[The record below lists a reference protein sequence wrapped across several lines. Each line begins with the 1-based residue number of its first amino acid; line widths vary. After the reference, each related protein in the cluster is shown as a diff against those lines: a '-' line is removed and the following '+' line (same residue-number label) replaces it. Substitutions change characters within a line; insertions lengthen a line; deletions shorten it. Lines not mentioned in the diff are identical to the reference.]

1 MLNNNKKLIGF
12 ILYCIFNHAQAE
24 VLVILPESGP
34 LARAGLSVKQ
44 GFMNAYQASELE
56 TPIKFVN
63 SDKKP
68 IAQLL
73 KQNVNKK
80 TQMVIGPLARQD
92 VEALIKAKPKVR
104 VLALNDASSQFANV
118 EQFSLSKQDDAVA
131 LNQVLQNDKIKELY
145 VLQQKDA
152 EIDNEL
158 FLISLLTQTN
168 YRLNLIEEAPKKLN
182 KHTGLLLL
190 GNNAWLNKLPQLP
203 HKNIYILANAVEQGQ
218 TLPVGVKFCD
228 APALYGSEWPDVIQS
243 VQANAIP
250 IAYQRLIAFGGDAWH
265 IASQYLAEPNLKSMQ
280 FQGRTGLVQVNNNQ
294 IQRIPHCFENTKKG
308 IRALL

>member
-34 LARAGLSVKQ
+34 MARAGLSVKQ
-44 GFMNAYQASELE
+44 GFMSAYQASELE

-80 TQMVIGPLARQD
+80 TQMIVGPLPRQD
-92 VEALIKAKPKVR
+92 VEALIKIQPKVR
-104 VLALNDASSQFANV
+104 VLALNEVSSQSAKV
-118 EQFSLSKQDDAVA
+118 GQFSLSKQDDAVA
-131 LNQVLQNDKIKELY
+131 LNQVLQNDQIKELY
-145 VLQQKDA
+145 VLQQKDS
-152 EIDNEL
+152 ETDNEL
-158 FLISLLTQTN
+158 FLISLLTETN
-168 YRLNLIEEAPKKLN
+168 YPLNLIEEIPKKLN

-190 GNNAWLNKLPQLP
+190 GNNAWLNKLPKLP
-203 HKNIYILANAVEQGQ
+203 HKNIYILPNAIEQDQ
-218 TLPVGVKFCD
+218 VLPVGVKFCD
-228 APALYGSEWPDVIQS
+228 APALYESEWPDVIQAA
-243 VQANAIP
+243 QANAASM
-250 IAYQRLIAFGGDAWH
+250 AYQRLIAFGGDAWH

-280 FQGRTGLVQVNNNQ
+280 FQGRTGLIQVNNNQ
-294 IQRIPHCFENTKKG
+294 IQRIPHCYENTKKG
-308 IRALL
+308 IKGL

>member
-34 LARAGLSVKQ
+34 MARAGLSVKQ
-44 GFMNAYQASELE
+44 GFMSAYQASELE

-80 TQMVIGPLARQD
+80 TQMIVGPLARQD
-92 VEALIKAKPKVR
+92 VDALIQIQPKVR
-104 VLALNDASSQFANV
+104 VLALNEVSSQSAKV
-118 EQFSLSKQDDAVA
+118 GQFSLSKQDDAVA
-131 LNQVLQNDKIKELY
+131 LNQVLQNDQIKELY
-145 VLQQKDA
+145 VLQQKDS
-152 EIDNEL
+152 ETDNEL
-158 FLISLLTQTN
+158 FLISLLTETN
-168 YRLNLIEEAPKKLN
+168 YPLNLIEEIPKKLN

-190 GNNAWLNKLPQLP
+190 GNNAWLNKLPKLP
-203 HKNIYILANAVEQGQ
+203 HKNIYILPNAIEQDQ
-218 TLPVGVKFCD
+218 VLPVGVKFCD
-228 APALYGSEWPDVIQS
+228 APALYESEWPDVIQAA
-243 VQANAIP
+243 QANAASM
-250 IAYQRLIAFGGDAWH
+250 AYQRLIAFGGDAWH

-280 FQGRTGLVQVNNNQ
+280 FQGRTGLIQVNNNQ
-294 IQRIPHCFENTKKG
+294 IQRIPHCYENTKKG
-308 IRALL
+308 IKGL

>member
-34 LARAGLSVKQ
+34 MARAGLSVKQ
-44 GFMNAYQASELE
+44 GFMSAYQASELE

-80 TQMVIGPLARQD
+80 TQMIVGPLPRQD
-92 VEALIKAKPKVR
+92 VEALIKIQPKVR
-104 VLALNDASSQFANV
+104 VLALNEVSSQSAKV
-118 EQFSLSKQDDAVA
+118 GQFSLSKQDDAVA
-131 LNQVLQNDKIKELY
+131 LNQVLQNDQIKELY
-145 VLQQKDA
+145 VLQQKDS
-152 EIDNEL
+152 ETDNEL
-158 FLISLLTQTN
+158 FLISLLTETN
-168 YRLNLIEEAPKKLN
+168 YPLNLIEEIPKKLN

-190 GNNAWLNKLPQLP
+190 GNNAWLNKLPKLP
-203 HKNIYILANAVEQGQ
+203 HKNIYILPNAIEQDQ
-218 TLPVGVKFCD
+218 VLPVGVKFCD
-228 APALYGSEWPDVIQS
+228 APALYESEWPDVIQAA
-243 VQANAIP
+243 QANAASM
-250 IAYQRLIAFGGDAWH
+250 AYQRLIAFGGDAWH

-280 FQGRTGLVQVNNNQ
+280 FQGRTGLIQVNNNQ
-294 IQRIPHCFENTKKG
+294 IQRIPHCYEHTKKG
-308 IRALL
+308 IKGL

>member
-34 LARAGLSVKQ
+34 MARAGLSVKQ
-44 GFMNAYQASELE
+44 GFMSAYQASELE

-80 TQMVIGPLARQD
+80 TQMIVGPLARQD
-92 VEALIKAKPKVR
+92 VEALIKIQPKVR
-104 VLALNDASSQFANV
+104 VLALNEVSSQSAKV
-118 EQFSLSKQDDAVA
+118 GQFSLSKQDDAVA
-131 LNQVLQNDKIKELY
+131 LNQILQNDQIKELY
-145 VLQQKDA
+145 VLQQKDS
-152 EIDNEL
+152 ETDNEL
-158 FLISLLTQTN
+158 FLISLLTETN
-168 YRLNLIEEAPKKLN
+168 YPLNLIEEIPKKLN

-190 GNNAWLNKLPQLP
+190 GNNAWLNKLPKLP
-203 HKNIYILANAVEQGQ
+203 HKNIYILPNAIEQDQ
-218 TLPVGVKFCD
+218 VLPVGVKFCD
-228 APALYGSEWPDVIQS
+228 APALYESEWPDVIQAA
-243 VQANAIP
+243 QANAASM
-250 IAYQRLIAFGGDAWH
+250 AYQRLIAFGGDAWH

-280 FQGRTGLVQVNNNQ
+280 FQGRTGLIQVNNNQ
-294 IQRIPHCFENTKKG
+294 IQRIPHCYEHTKKG
-308 IRALL
+308 IKGL

>member
-34 LARAGLSVKQ
+34 MARAGLSVKQ
-44 GFMNAYQASELE
+44 GFMSAYQASELE

-80 TQMVIGPLARQD
+80 TQMIVGPLARQD
-92 VEALIKAKPKVR
+92 VEALIKIQPKVR
-104 VLALNDASSQFANV
+104 VLALNEVSSQSAKV
-118 EQFSLSKQDDAVA
+118 GQFSLSKQDDAVA
-131 LNQVLQNDKIKELY
+131 LNQVLQNDQIKELY
-145 VLQQKDA
+145 VLQQKDS
-152 EIDNEL
+152 ETDNEL
-158 FLISLLTQTN
+158 FLISLLTETN
-168 YRLNLIEEAPKKLN
+168 YPLNLIEEIPKKLN

-190 GNNAWLNKLPQLP
+190 GNNAWLNKLPKLP
-203 HKNIYILANAVEQGQ
+203 HKNIYILPNAIEQDQ
-218 TLPVGVKFCD
+218 VLPVGVKFCD
-228 APALYGSEWPDVIQS
+228 APALYESEWPDVIQAA
-243 VQANAIP
+243 QANAASM
-250 IAYQRLIAFGGDAWH
+250 AYQRLIAFGGDAWH

-280 FQGRTGLVQVNNNQ
+280 FQGRTGLIQVNNNQ
-294 IQRIPHCFENTKKG
+294 IQRIPHCYEHTKKG
-308 IRALL
+308 IKGL

>member
-44 GFMNAYQASELE
+44 GFMSAYQASELE

-80 TQMVIGPLARQD
+80 TQMIVGPLPRQD
-92 VEALIKAKPKVR
+92 VEALIKIQPKVR
-104 VLALNDASSQFANV
+104 VLALNEVSSQSAKV
-118 EQFSLSKQDDAVA
+118 GQFSLSKQDDAVA
-131 LNQVLQNDKIKELY
+131 LNQVLQNDQIKELY
-145 VLQQKDA
+145 VLQQKDS
-152 EIDNEL
+152 ETDNEL
-158 FLISLLTQTN
+158 FLISLLTETN
-168 YRLNLIEEAPKKLN
+168 YPLNLIEEIPKKLN

-190 GNNAWLNKLPQLP
+190 GNNAWLNKLPKLP
-203 HKNIYILANAVEQGQ
+203 HKNIYILPNAIEQDQ
-218 TLPVGVKFCD
+218 VLPVGVKFCD
-228 APALYGSEWPDVIQS
+228 APALYESEWPDVIQAA
-243 VQANAIP
+243 QANAASM
-250 IAYQRLIAFGGDAWH
+250 AYQRLIAFGGDAWH

-280 FQGRTGLVQVNNNQ
+280 FQGRTGLIQVNNNQ
-294 IQRIPHCFENTKKG
+294 IQRIPHCYEHTKKG
-308 IRALL
+308 IKGL

>member
-34 LARAGLSVKQ
+34 MARAGLSVKQ
-44 GFMNAYQASELE
+44 GFMSAYQASELE

-80 TQMVIGPLARQD
+80 TQMIVGPLARQD
-92 VEALIKAKPKVR
+92 VETLIKIQPKVR
-104 VLALNDASSQFANV
+104 VLALNEVSSQSAKV
-118 EQFSLSKQDDAVA
+118 GQFSLSKQDDAVA
-131 LNQVLQNDKIKELY
+131 LNQVLQNDQIKELY
-145 VLQQKDA
+145 VLQQKDS
-152 EIDNEL
+152 ETDNEL
-158 FLISLLTQTN
+158 FLISLLTETN
-168 YRLNLIEEAPKKLN
+168 YPLNLIEEIPKKLN

-190 GNNAWLNKLPQLP
+190 GNNAWLNKLPKLP
-203 HKNIYILANAVEQGQ
+203 HKNIYILPNTIEQDQ
-218 TLPVGVKFCD
+218 VLPVGVKFCD
-228 APALYGSEWPDVIQS
+228 APALYESEWPDVVQAA
-243 VQANAIP
+243 QANAASM
-250 IAYQRLIAFGGDAWH
+250 AYQRLIAFGGDAWH

-280 FQGRTGLVQVNNNQ
+280 FQGRTGLIQVNNNQ
-294 IQRIPHCFENTKKG
+294 IQRIPHCYKHTKKG
-308 IRALL
+308 IKGV

>member
-34 LARAGLSVKQ
+34 MARAGLSVKQ
-44 GFMNAYQASELE
+44 GFMSAYQASELE

-80 TQMVIGPLARQD
+80 TQMIVGPLARQD
-92 VEALIKAKPKVR
+92 VEALIQIQPKVR
-104 VLALNDASSQFANV
+104 VLALNEVSSQSAKV
-118 EQFSLSKQDDAVA
+118 GQFSLSKQDDAVA
-131 LNQVLQNDKIKELY
+131 LNQVLQNDQIKELY
-145 VLQQKDA
+145 VLQQKDS
-152 EIDNEL
+152 ETDNEL
-158 FLISLLTQTN
+158 FLISLLTETN
-168 YRLNLIEEAPKKLN
+168 YPLNLIEEIPKKLN

-190 GNNAWLNKLPQLP
+190 GNNAWLNKLPKLP
-203 HKNIYILANAVEQGQ
+203 HKNIYILPNAIEQDQ
-218 TLPVGVKFCD
+218 VLPVGVKFCD
-228 APALYGSEWPDVIQS
+228 APALYESEWPDVIQAA
-243 VQANAIP
+243 QANAASM
-250 IAYQRLIAFGGDAWH
+250 AYQRLIAFGGDAWH

-280 FQGRTGLVQVNNNQ
+280 FQGRTGLIQVNNNQ
-294 IQRIPHCFENTKKG
+294 IQRIPHCYEHTKKG
-308 IRALL
+308 IKGL